1 MRRPPIT
8 AFLTAGACAL
18 SIAAPAAA
26 QTPASQAAPSSAG
39 AAGLRYLNWPGRTYR
54 PATAAAAPAQ
64 TPAPLPAPAAPSRP
78 PIIPHGGQASTPY
91 AAAPSANLAPRQGL
105 TPASA
110 WIGSQ
115 TPAYQPQPVF
125 PAAAPPPY
133 FPPAPAPDAA
143 PWSRTRTRAPAP
155 APTPVPESAPPAPSP
170 NGYFAE
176 TAEMAEA
183 APPPPPVAPTAPAPR
198 PVMRPAPRPIP
209 APAPVPVPVPTP
221 AHAVETAPVEAP
233 PETPMETPVEAPV
246 DAPAADPMA
255 PRRDAPIFRLQ
266 RPSAQPAPAPAQ
278 AAQPQA
284 QAQAQPQTPADV
296 QPAPAADAQ
305 SAQGGARYYSVHRQ
319 AGRQPDATPLPAPVY
334 LDALPVDLTSM
345 PASTD
350 LAEPPPAPNLIR
362 NANGRIQALPAT
374 EDPVLP

>member
-18 SIAAPAAA
+18 SLAAPAAA

-54 PATAAAAPAQ
+54 PTTAAAAPAQ
-64 TPAPLPAPAAPSRP
+64 TPAQLPAATAPSRP

-125 PAAAPPPY
+125 PAAPPPPY

-143 PWSRTRTRAPAP
+143 PWSRTRTP
-155 APTPVPESAPPAPSP
+155 APTPVPKSAPPASAPS
-170 NGYFAE
+170 GYFAE
-176 TAEMAEA
+176 TAEMADA

-209 APAPVPVPVPTP
+209 APALVPVPIPVPVP
-221 AHAVETAPVEAP
+221 AVEPAPVEAP
-233 PETPMETPVEAPV
+233 PEAPMETPMEAPV

-266 RPSAQPAPAPAQ
+266 RPSTQPAPAPAQ

-284 QAQAQPQTPADV
+284 QPQTQTPADA
-296 QPAPAADAQ
+296 QPMPTADAP

-319 AGRQPDATPLPAPVY
+319 AGRQPDATPLPAPIY

-362 NANGRIQALPAT
+362 NANGRIQALPAS
-374 EDPVLP
+374 EDPILP